1 MSALSIQGL
10 GIRDREGR
18 FLLMPV
24 DLELEAGRCLC
35 LVGESGA
42 GKSLVCAAVAG
53 TLPPGLSMGG
63 RIWLDGREITDRS
76 DAERRALWS
85 TAVFLLPQE
94 PWTAL
99 ATARTAR
106 NQVADMPRL
115 YGGRVAGIAA
125 NLMERVG
132 LSATRDGPKVPSQ
145 LSGGMAQRVALA
157 TTLGAPARLILVD
170 EPTKGLDADRRKLA
184 EEGLRF
190 LLYEGRSVLLVTHD
204 LDLARRLGDEA
215 VVMREGQ
222 VVERGPASEV
232 LTRPC
237 HAFTRTLLDAEPSR
251 WARRRSAASDILV
264 TAENLAVSPVRGG
277 VIIARSI
284 AFSIRRGGITA
295 LSGPSGCGKTTLGD
309 TVLGLRRPAAGR
321 LHRQGRLVVQKLYQ
335 DPGAAF
341 APWRTVRATMS
352 DALAEREAGREA
364 LEDLCRLIFS
374 KLRLNA
380 SMLDRRPGAVS
391 GGELQRLALARAL
404 LAKADLVFADEP
416 TSRLDAVSQKQF
428 MELLHETAGS
438 GVGILLASHDRDLL
452 AASAD
457 ETVFLP

>member
-1 MSALSIQGL
+1 MSALGVQGL

-63 RIWLDGREITDRS
+63 RIWLDGREITDLS

-115 YGGRVAGIAA
+115 YGSRVAGIAA

-237 HAFTRTLLDAEPSR
+237 HAFTRTLLNAEPSR

-341 APWRTVRATMS
+341 APWRTIRATMS

-374 KLRLNA
+374 RLGLNA

>member
-1 MSALSIQGL
+1 MSALRIQGL

-18 FLLMPV
+18 LLLKPL

-53 TLPPGLSMGG
+53 TLSPGLSMGG
-63 RIWLDGREITDRS
+63 RIWLDGREITDLS

-115 YGGRVAGIAA
+115 HGGRVARIAA

-132 LSATRDGPKVPSQ
+132 LSARRDGPKLPSQ
-145 LSGGMAQRVALA
+145 LSGGMAQRVAIA

-170 EPTKGLDADRRKLA
+170 EPTKGLDADRGKLA
-184 EEGLRF
+184 EEGLRS
-190 LLYEGRSVLLVTHD
+190 LLEEGRSVLLVTHD
-204 LDLARRLGDEA
+204 LALARGLGDEA

-237 HAFTRTLLDAEPSR
+237 HAFTRTLLDGEPSR

-277 VIIARSI
+277 AIIARSI

-295 LSGPSGCGKTTLGD
+295 LSGPSGCAKTTLGD

-364 LEDLCRLIFS
+364 LEDLCRPIFS
-374 KLRLNA
+374 RLGLNA
-380 SMLDRRPGAVS
+380 SMLDRCPGAVS

-416 TSRLDAVSQKQF
+416 TSRLDALSQKQF
-428 MELLHETAGS
+428 MKLLHETAES